1 MMDEKKIEHL
11 KGLSVINITKF
22 IMSKYKLSHE
32 DAYKKVL
39 TSETY
44 KILMNTDS
52 GLFLES
58 DDYLTKAIDIEFSKN
73 TDFLYSYL
81 NDN

>member
-1 MMDEKKIEHL
+1 MDEKKIEHL

-22 IMSKYKLSHE
+22 IMSKYQLSHE

-44 KILMNTDS
+44 KILMNNTKFIS
-52 GLFLES
+52 IGTVTFEFQLFLV
-58 DDYLTKAIDIEFSKN
+58 T
-73 TDFLYSYL
+73 
-81 NDN
+81 